1 MTAWIDA
8 LREWNGK
15 NGGMWC
21 LPRKGTKEHAEV
33 MAIVANKKAAPKAE
47 PKAAPKAEPK
57 AAPKAE
63 PKAAPKAEPKK
74 KEPKAKKEKA
84 KKCCGGPSDA
94 ELEKRDT
101 GISLV
106 EKMLSLKNKIR
117 DESSPEKK
125 ESLKEELR
133 ETIRKYKSL

>member
-15 NGGMWC
+15 KGGMWC

-33 MAIVANKKAAPKAE
+33 MALVASKKAAPKAE
-47 PKAAPKAEPK
+47 SKPAPKAES
-57 AAPKAE
+57 
-63 PKAAPKAEPKK
+63 KAEPKK
-74 KEPKAKKEKA
+74 KEPKPKKEKA
-84 KKCCGGPSDA
+84 KKGDTGPSDA
-94 ELEKRDT
+94 ELEKRDS

-106 EKMLSLKNKIR
+106 EKMLSLKAKIR

-125 ESLKEELR
+125 EKLKEELR
-133 ETIRKYKSL
+133 ETIRNYKSL